1 MAVLVVVAVFL
12 RTLKVLFSSSLESA
26 SYCSQHGVPVVAAFG
41 ISCSTNS
48 PSKLVYRVL
57 AFCELSPLLCST
69 APVDCRVNNKVPS
82 VATASP
88 VLARSAGRRSHSDRH
103 CRSQSDG
110 LICENPMD

>member
-1 MAVLVVVAVFL
+1 M
-12 RTLKVLFSSSLESA
+12 
-26 SYCSQHGVPVVAAFG
+26 QHGVPVVAAFG

-88 VLARSAGRRSHSDRH
+88 VLARSAWRQSHIAIRWINM
-103 CRSQSDG
+103 RKSDG
-110 LICENPMD
+110 LTGKDRLQCKDRSQFDHRRNSIVHVLFM